1 MAWLVRCCEERGQR
15 LGSGPLRFDVV
26 TSRYDGTGT
35 SDEAHTLV
43 IPVIQTLPERAGL
56 APAPPAERAG
66 GRIDIAPVLSRS
78 KGEIFSASR
87 IRTYDECPAKYFF
100 RYVLGVPSGAGPFVP
115 GTAEEFADGDSPA
128 ELRGRVFHSV
138 MENAGERPD
147 GSLSVERAVRAALAR
162 EAPFT
167 AAGYPSLIAEVAR
180 LVTGVLDSRSWK
192 EISSGTDA
200 RTEFSI
206 SSSLG
211 EDFITGTIDRL
222 YRTPDGLWT
231 ILDYKTDKVSA
242 ADLVE
247 RAGAYWA
254 QLDFYALM
262 VRRLCNAP
270 SVCIR
275 LLFAHHPD
283 VVLQKVL
290 APDDLQRREE
300 SVARIIARIKT
311 GDFPPSIPPCRGC
324 PAHPNKCIS
333 A

>member
-1 MAWLVRCCEERGQR
+1 MLIVPVIRTLPVRPGIAAAPAEERR
-15 LGSGPLRFDVV
+15 DV
-26 TSRYDGTGT
+26 
-35 SDEAHTLV
+35 
-43 IPVIQTLPERAGL
+43 
-56 APAPPAERAG
+56 
-66 GRIDIAPVLSRS
+66 RIDIAPVPSRS

-87 IRTYDECPAKYFF
+87 IRTYAECPAKYFF
-100 RYVLGVPSGAGPFVP
+100 RYVLGVPSGGGPFVP
-115 GTAEEFADGDSPA
+115 GTGEEFSDGDYPA

-138 MENAGERPD
+138 MENADELSG
-147 GSLSVERAVRAALAR
+147 GGLSVDTAVRAALAR

-167 AAGYPSLIAEVAR
+167 AAGYPSLVSDVAS
-180 LVTGVLDSRSWK
+180 LVHGVLDSRAWE
-192 EISSGTDA
+192 EISAGTDV

-206 SSSLG
+206 SASLG

-222 YRTPDGLWT
+222 YRTPEGLWT
-231 ILDYKTDKVSA
+231 VLDYKTDSVTDA
-242 ADLVE
+242 ELVE

-270 SVCIR
+270 FVRTR

-283 VVLQKVL
+283 VVLQNVL
-290 APDDLQRREE
+290 DPDDLLRRED

-311 GDFPPSIPPCRGC
+311 GDFPPSHPPCHGC
-324 PAHPNKCIS
+324 PMHPNQCVP